1 MILIGWY
8 RLNVSAAGEI
18 VEAASSESLH
28 GSLQLISNR
37 MVAVFKSDWENV
49 LVAKLLTCGNIVC
62 ICGRQYFLVVAATS
76 TIQV

>member
-8 RLNVSAAGEI
+8 RLNDFAAEEI
-18 VEAASSESLH
+18 VGAASSESLH

-37 MVAVFKSDWENV
+37 MVAVFKSDWERV
-49 LVAKLLTCGNIVC
+49 L
-62 ICGRQYFLVVAATS
+62 VAATS

>member
-8 RLNVSAAGEI
+8 RLNDFASEEI

-37 MVAVFKSDWENV
+37 MVAVFKSDWERV
-49 LVAKLLTCGNIVC
+49 L
-62 ICGRQYFLVVAATS
+62 VAATS